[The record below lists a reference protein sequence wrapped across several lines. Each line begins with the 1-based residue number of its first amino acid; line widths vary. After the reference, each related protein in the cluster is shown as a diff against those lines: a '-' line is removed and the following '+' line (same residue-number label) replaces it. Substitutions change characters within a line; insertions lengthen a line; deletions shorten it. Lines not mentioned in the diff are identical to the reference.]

1 MASLL
6 KKTETPSVGQVRE
19 EPVLA
24 PELESVAN
32 GEASIGVEQPHFSK
46 YQNLDIN
53 SCSSA
58 IFNESTEVHN
68 PRRDCAIL
76 TLAHETHQTSTV

>member
-6 KKTETPSVGQVRE
+6 KKTETPSVGQVQE

-32 GEASIGVEQPHFSK
+32 GEASGGAEQPHFSK
-46 YQNLDIN
+46 YQNLDTN

-58 IFNESTEVHN
+58 IFNKSTEVHN

-76 TLAHETHQTSTV
+76 TLARETHQTSTV